1 MSFTAMI
8 RSASAETRQD
18 GFGYLP
24 NTLKEGL
31 MTKAIVQLKIIN
43 RLHVFRAEKRIT
55 QDQLAKEIGVT
66 RATIIAIE
74 KGSYNPSLEL
84 AFRLARFFKTEIP
97 SIFSV
102 EEEAQ

>member
-1 MSFTAMI
+1 
-8 RSASAETRQD
+8 
-18 GFGYLP
+18 
-24 NTLKEGL
+24 
-31 MTKAIVQLKIIN
+31 MTKSIVLLKIIN

-74 KGSYNPSLEL
+74 RGDYNPSLEL
-84 AFRLARFFKTEIP
+84 AFRLARFFRTDIQ

-102 EEEAQ
+102 EEEEQ